1 MKKSIILLL
10 SVVILLGCCSTLE
23 AQSTTSNH
31 DIEITV
37 DEVADLSIT
46 GSDSVTISCADWSG
60 DSLTNEWK
68 AFSISE
74 SELTWVSIVTQNK
87 KNKITVQ
94 AAGIPDGLK
103 LRVSLNDASGPST
116 KLSQVVI
123 GSESTDLVTNI
134 ESESDVSY
142 LYYEVGVENIEEVR
156 ASSSSIVN
164 ITYTIQDEISS

>member
-10 SVVILLGCCSTLE
+10 SVVILLGLCTTLE
-23 AQSTTSNH
+23 AQSNTASH

-87 KNKITVQ
+87 KNTITVQ
-94 AAGIPDGLK
+94 ATDIPSGLK
-103 LRVSLNDASGPST
+103 LRVSLNDVSGPSEI
-116 KLSQVVI
+116 LSDVI
-123 GSESTDLVTNI
+123 INDQASDFVTSI
-134 ESESDVSY
+134 ESESKTSQ
-142 LYYEVGVENIEEVR
+142 LIYEVGITNIENVR
-156 ASSSSIVN
+156 ASSNSSVN
-164 ITYTIQDEISS
+164 ITYTIQDEIS

>member
-68 AFSISE
+68 AFSLNSSTLSWLSVVE
-74 SELTWVSIVTQNK
+74 DGNY
-87 KNKITVQ
+87 NKITVQ
-94 AAGIPDGLK
+94 ATDIPSGLK
-103 LRVSLNDASGPST
+103 LRVSLNNVSESIPE
-116 KLSQVVI
+116 VVI
-123 GSESTDLVTNI
+123 GSDSTDLFTNI
-134 ESESDVSY
+134 ASESDVSY
-142 LYYEVGVENIEEVR
+142 LYYEVGITNIENVR
-156 ASSSSIVN
+156 ASSNSSVN
-164 ITYTIQDEISS
+164 ITYTIQDEIS